1 MSNLNAVDFKDLET
15 RGFVLVPS
23 FLSEAELHLCRED
36 FARQA
41 VSNAHRNYTSASRS
55 VTDSLKHRVQEVL
68 ALVASRTNLRVDRPL
83 GAAYFATGRRVRFGW
98 HQDHESFFSV
108 QNHYDY
114 LNFYIPI
121 VKPRRDKSNLSL
133 VPFDVLERDRPDTF
147 RRVVRGGA
155 NSYVQIGKGTIVS
168 LDDTGSLHLM
178 PGVLDSMAHTPML
191 EAGDLLLLR
200 GDMIHRTEDAD
211 TERVSLSF
219 RVASSGTMVHRSR
232 LVRGSWI
239 KTVMMARN
247 KELYERIFTAFDQ
260 AGKGAMTVHDLEEAM
275 SRVAVARPRSAS
287 QFVRY
292 LLWQKLRARV
302 PGLSSGALS
311 GGDR

>member
-1 MSNLNAVDFKDLET
+1 MPKLNTVDFKDLET

-41 VSNAHRNYTSASRS
+41 VNNANRNYTPVSRS
-55 VTDSLKHRVQEVL
+55 VTDSLMHRVQEAL
-68 ALVASRTNLRVDRPL
+68 ALVASRTNLQVDRPL
-83 GAAYFATGRRVRFGW
+83 GGAYFATGRRVRFGW

-121 VKPRRDKSNLSL
+121 VKPRKDQSNLSI

-155 NSYVQIGKGTIVS
+155 NSYVQIGNATLVS
-168 LDDTGSLHLM
+168 LDDTGSLHFM
-178 PGVLDSMAHTPML
+178 RGALDSMAHTPML
-191 EAGDLLLLR
+191 DAGDLLLLR
-200 GDMIHRTEDAD
+200 GDIIHRTEDAE

-219 RVASSGTMVHRSR
+219 RAARSETIVSRSR

-247 KELYERIFTAFDQ
+247 KQLYQRMFTAFDD
-260 AGKGAMTVHDLEEAM
+260 AGKSAMTFHELEEAM
-275 SRVAVARPRSAS
+275 SRVAVARPRSRP

-292 LLWQKLRARV
+292 LLWQKLRARA
-302 PGLSSGALS
+302 PLDLS
-311 GGDR
+311 